1 MHFQLMIPGGNCK
14 SREVQNIMY
23 PLISHLYSFLKDF
36 LEQILKTSLLM
47 IR

>member
-14 SREVQNIMY
+14 SREVCKYNVSID
-23 PLISHLYSFLKDF
+23 ISFLF
-36 LEQILKTSLLM
+36 IPQGFPEQILKTSLLM